1 MSGVG
6 PSGVVV
12 GATVAATGA
21 ATGKAAGALLPFTG
35 IAFGVYL
42 VAAVCL
48 VVVGFVL
55 RRVAAKRS

>member
-1 MSGVG
+1 
-6 PSGVVV
+6 VVV

-42 VAAVCL
+42 VAAL
-48 VVVGFVL
+48 SLIIVGFVL
-55 RRVAAKRS
+55 RRVATKRS

>member
-1 MSGVG
+1 VA
-6 PSGVVV
+6 V

-42 VAAVCL
+42 AVAL
-48 VVVGFVL
+48 TLIVVGFVL
-55 RRVAAKRS
+55 RRIAKKS

>member
-42 VAAVCL
+42 VAAMSL
-48 VVVGFVL
+48 IIVGFVL
-55 RRVAAKRS
+55 RHVATKRS

>member
-6 PSGVVV
+6 PSGVAV

-35 IAFGVYL
+35 IAFGVYVVL
-42 VAAVCL
+42 AASL
-48 VVVGFVL
+48 IVVGLVL
-55 RRVAAKRS
+55 RHVAKRS

>member
-6 PSGVVV
+6 PSGVAV

-35 IAFGVYL
+35 VAFGVYL
-42 VAAVCL
+42 VLAVSL
-48 VVVGFVL
+48 IVIGFVL

>member
-35 IAFGVYL
+35 IAFGVYIAFAVSL
-42 VAAVCL
+42 VI
-48 VVVGFVL
+48 VGLVL
-55 RRVAAKRS
+55 RRVATKGN